1 MHLRSIKQMIWFE
14 ETTIN
19 SAFNCKNF
27 MNIRWEIISRE
38 FIEKLWLCKIY
49 ANIEKCTVYMII

>member
-38 FIEKLWLCKIY
+38 LLKNCDY
-49 ANIEKCTVYMII
+49 AKYMQI